1 MSDEDLEAVRADSA
15 RAVMG
20 WSAAD
25 IPWAYDGVTP
35 VWHTSDG
42 NPVMTVY
49 SWQPDRNDVQNMQVL
64 DRMVELG
71 FELALT
77 ARGEAT
83 MVQFSRG
90 SGPAACDEDR
100 DRRIAVLR
108 AALVAM
114 RSAAE

>member
-1 MSDEDLEAVRADSA
+1 MSDDDLEVVRTETAQ
-15 RAVMG
+15 AVMG
-20 WSAAD
+20 WSAAE
-25 IPWAYDGVTP
+25 IPWAYDGVTL

-42 NPVMTVY
+42 NPLMTAY

-83 MVQFSRG
+83 TVQFSRG
-90 SGPAACDEDR
+90 SGPVACNEDR

-108 AALVAM
+108 AALVAIK
-114 RSAAE
+114 SVAQ